1 MIQHRCADVSN
12 ESIPLTSHGAA
23 AKVIAKNDTLN
34 KLKINCKFLNQ
45 EGIVCNTVYP
55 LDIDKSIK
63 YYELVHTVYQ
73 VVSKEVKGVNFTSV
87 ELYSETGYP
96 LAPTPIIYL
105 EPLSNWGLQDNE
117 LIYAYPKE
125 LFNNYQF
132 VSDVDCEDFIIPI
145 KLQNGNFVKKFEFNK
160 EFVFCLDLKVLL
172 SFEIHIHVDCID
184 LYYFNFSKK
193 CEEIA
198 PDTIGFQKKSI
209 DRRNLSFTISD
220 TYINN
225 ESLNVFRTFYTS
237 CYPSNGPNTDYYTFN
252 AYLLFLVRE
261 YGENRDKDKLLRK
274 LGLLR
279 KISCSPPLV
288 YSLYLLFTQSL
299 TSLPHRIAINEGIIT
314 TISLLSTTSDRP
326 TISKF
331 PQLWMH
337 IEEHA
342 LTPDLQL
349 TEIYETTFI
358 SKRTRENPRDDD
370 TRRLLQA
377 FPPNQD
383 TIVTWRN
390 VSSTH
395 DAFSY
400 TPPTRLEEFTE
411 GVKHRFPLQHP
422 VQLYKSFVEERKL
435 YGLMLPLIR
444 GLSSPCVFLGR
455 TEGRYGYFN
464 YFSPEDGKC
473 Y

>member
-1 MIQHRCADVSN
+1 M
-12 ESIPLTSHGAA
+12 
-23 AKVIAKNDTLN
+23 
-34 KLKINCKFLNQ
+34 
-45 EGIVCNTVYP
+45 
-55 LDIDKSIK
+55 
-63 YYELVHTVYQ
+63 
-73 VVSKEVKGVNFTSV
+73 
-87 ELYSETGYP
+87 
-96 LAPTPIIYL
+96 
-105 EPLSNWGLQDNE
+105 
-117 LIYAYPKE
+117 
-125 LFNNYQF
+125 
-132 VSDVDCEDFIIPI
+132 SDVDCDETIITI
-145 KLQNGNFVKKFEFNK
+145 LLKDSNIRKELKFNK
-160 EFVFCLDLKVLL
+160 NPIFYSDLKILL
-172 SFEIHIHVDCID
+172 SQEMHIPTDYID
-184 LYYFNFSKK
+184 IYYLNQAKR

-198 PDTIGFQKKSI
+198 PDNLSI
-209 DRRNLSFTISD
+209 SKRYFEKRNLSFTISD
-220 TYINN
+220 TYNNN
-225 ESLNVFRTFYTS
+225 EPFSAFHSVYTS
-237 CYPSNGPNTDYYTFN
+237 CYPFNIFPDFHTFN
-252 AYLLFLVRE
+252 AYLFFLVRE
-261 YGENRDKDKLLRK
+261 YGENIDKDRLLRR

-288 YSLYLLFTQSL
+288 YSLYLLFTQSP

-383 TIVTWRN
+383 TIITWRN

-400 TPPTRLEEFTE
+400 TPPTRLEDFIE
-411 GVKHRFPLQHP
+411 GVKYRFPLQHP
-422 VQLYKSFVEERKL
+422 VQLYKSFVEERKS

-464 YFSPEDGKC
+464 YFSPEDGRC
-473 Y
+473 YSYNPHDINISKRLEISNINSYPKIIIILDISSDMYFPFLENIQTIKDPNPKLRKIDAAILLIETLVDYLIRSQCKHLLGAILISNIFPTGYHEISKPTFECILVVTTIKGFIKTFGFIKTSSLGPASY